1 MDVRETHASLRE
13 RRYEDGLLTQLDC
26 GCALWINRRFI
37 AIACVVFVGG
47 ALVGAVNG
55 NQFHRTFS
63 ELSGDVTSALTMP
76 DKSESHLAAPNGGIS
91 FVRIATQNVQA
102 SIYTFVLGI
111 SFGIGTLIMLAI
123 NGAVV
128 GYLLLALLNSSPS
141 HTTIASIF
149 AHAPIELAGLV
160 ICGAAGLRLGW
171 GLVRAIAS
179 SSIWHLQVATYEALS
194 LIPISVGML
203 LTASAIE
210 AFVSFSPCIPSACK
224 LLIGAASVLIML
236 GCIYLS
242 RLYWMHCKA
251 RQCAGA

>member
-1 MDVRETHASLRE
+1 MDVKETHAFLRE
-13 RRYEDGLLTQLDC
+13 SRYECGLLTQVDS

-37 AIACVVFVGG
+37 AVACVVFVGG
-47 ALVGAVNG
+47 ALMGAVNG
-55 NQFHRTFS
+55 SQFHRTFS
-63 ELSGDVTSALTMP
+63 ELSGDVASALTLL
-76 DKSESHLAAPNGGIS
+76 DKSEGSLGTLNGGIS
-91 FVRIATQNVQA
+91 FARIATQNVQA
-102 SIYTFVLGI
+102 GVYTFVLGM

-123 NGAVV
+123 NGVVV

-141 HTTIASIF
+141 NTAIMGIF

-179 SSIWHLQVATYEALS
+179 SSIWHLQVAAYEALS

-210 AFVSFSPCIPSACK
+210 VFVSFSPCISSACK
-224 LLIGAASVLIML
+224 LLIGAASILVML
-236 GCIYLS
+236 GCVYLS
-242 RLYWMHCKA
+242 RLRWMHCRA